1 MISDELEV
9 LSQIR
14 IRPAD
19 GADADALGAIYNH
32 YVTQT
37 VATFEE
43 QALSAAEVVA
53 RIQAVQAMALPW
65 LIAEQDG
72 TVLGYA
78 YATRW
83 KQRASYRLS
92 TETTVYL
99 QPGCSG
105 RGIGSAL
112 YEQLLRALRA
122 RGIHTAVGG
131 IALPNE
137 ASVALHEKFG
147 FEKVAQFREIGFK
160 LGRWV
165 DVGYWQKIL

>member
-1 MISDELEV
+1 VISNGLEV
-9 LSQIR
+9 LAPIR
-14 IRPAD
+14 IRPAG
-19 GADADALGAIYNH
+19 GADADALAGIYNH
-32 YVTQT
+32 YITHT

-43 QALSAAEVVA
+43 QALPGSEMAARVA
-53 RIQAVQAMALPW
+53 AVQAMALPW

-99 QPGCSG
+99 RSGCGG

-112 YEQLLRALRA
+112 YEQLLQALRA
-122 RGIHTAVGG
+122 CGMHAAVGG

-147 FEKVAQFREIGFK
+147 FEKVAQFRQIGFK